1 MNQTGERSVRKLP
14 VGMYGLLTDSD
25 LQLKHERT
33 IRLICTVH
41 LYCGCS
47 SPTKSIM
54 HGACSVLLY
63 VMSTLGCNCCAFQE
77 TRLWTR
83 ETALC
88 CVLGYCRCAKD
99 SLVCIL
105 LDWKLRDWHWV
116 LRSSVMICSG
126 NEMTWMRN
134 SLWFCKLGFCKCYI
148 WPGVSKLFLCFI
160 QTAYLFKYSLIAN
173 GVECFQQNRSEART
187 CALLLA
193 LAFTRISSLK
203 LGGQKVIHFVSLN
216 IHFVPCSLR
225 SSAARRGEFKDLER
239 SPRRETRGG
248 L

>member
-1 MNQTGERSVRKLP
+1 MVVLWNTRVNSLLQAFQGFTKSVWAELTKPERGVWESYQWVSM
-14 VGMYGLLTDSD
+14 VCLLDSD

-33 IRLICTVH
+33 IRLICTVNF
-41 LYCGCS
+41 YCGCS

-63 VMSTLGCNCCAFQE
+63 VMSTLGCICCAFQE

-99 SLVCIL
+99 SLVCIR

-148 WPGVSKLFLCFI
+148 WPGVSKLFMCFI

-173 GVECFQQNRSEART
+173 GVECFQQNRCEART

-193 LAFTRISSLK
+193 LAFTRISSLVRRSK
-203 LGGQKVIHFVSLN
+203 GNWLAHSLCA
-216 IHFVPCSLR
+216 V
-225 SSAARRGEFKDLER
+225 
-239 SPRRETRGG
+239 
-248 L
+248 